1 MMEVQ
6 DKVEGARHATVV
18 VDVQRSIFVWIYGEV
33 EHCDATLE
41 CFPFLDSCAIILL
54 RRKHSRSVLLPGV
67 KIGIV
72 DGNTDGL
79 L

>member
-1 MMEVQ
+1 MTEVR
-6 DKVEGARHATVV
+6 DEVEGARHVTVV
-18 VDVQRSIFVWIYGEV
+18 VDVQPSIFVWIHGEV

-41 CFPFLDSCAIILL
+41 CFPFLDSCTIISL

-72 DGNTDGL
+72 NGNTDGL